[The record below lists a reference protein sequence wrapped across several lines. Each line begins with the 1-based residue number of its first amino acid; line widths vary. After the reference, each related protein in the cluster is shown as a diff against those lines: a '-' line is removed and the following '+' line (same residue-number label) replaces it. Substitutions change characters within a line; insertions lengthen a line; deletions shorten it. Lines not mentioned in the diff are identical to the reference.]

1 MERCEKRALPS
12 HPEYPSAVYQPEKNV
27 KTDQILI
34 VGGYGVVG
42 RRIAADLAPGYP
54 DRVVLG
60 GRTLTRAEELAAAI
74 GHGLRAR
81 KIDTAWSIDATQRRL
96 AILHV
101 CLANSLL
108 PPSRGIV
115 FSRRRR
121 RVFDRQ
127 VMDQEDLFR
136 RLAVA
141 LAVGLL
147 VGLERGWQL
156 REEAEGERTAGLRTY
171 ALTGLLGGI
180 SAAVSAVSSP
190 LVLAAALMSF
200 TAAFTL
206 FAWVEATTERNFSV
220 TGVVAAILTF
230 IIGAYAVLGEPLVA
244 VAAAVAMAILLALK
258 APLHAW
264 LRQLAWTELR
274 AVLILLAMTF
284 LLLPILPNRPID
296 PWQAINPAEIWLLA
310 ILIAGVSF
318 AGYVATRIMGDQTG
332 IAVTAIAGGITSST
346 ATTLSLARLAREQP
360 QASSL
365 LAAGILIAGITMIV
379 RVVLIATALAPPLL
393 TELWLPASAGAI
405 ALLVASGVLILRD
418 RQQTGPAATLRL
430 TNPFD
435 IGNAV
440 KLAVLIGVVMVLA
453 KVASSEANAKGLL
466 LLAALSGIA
475 DVDAITLSMARMAG
489 ATVPI
494 PRAVDVILI
503 AVGVNT
509 LAKAVMAAIVGGR
522 KIGVTVGI
530 PSLVAVVLL
539 GLTRLL

>member
-1 MERCEKRALPS
+1 
-12 HPEYPSAVYQPEKNV
+12 
-27 KTDQILI
+27 
-34 VGGYGVVG
+34 
-42 RRIAADLAPGYP
+42 
-54 DRVVLG
+54 
-60 GRTLTRAEELAAAI
+60 
-74 GHGLRAR
+74 
-81 KIDTAWSIDATQRRL
+81 
-96 AILHV
+96 
-101 CLANSLL
+101 
-108 PPSRGIV
+108 
-115 FSRRRR
+115 
-121 RVFDRQ
+121 
-127 VMDQEDLFR
+127 MDQEDLFR

-190 LVLAAALMSF
+190 LLLAAALMSF

-230 IIGAYAVLGEPLVA
+230 TIGAYAVLGEPLVA
-244 VAAAVAMAILLALK
+244 VAAAVAMVILLALK

-264 LRQLAWTELR
+264 LRQLAWTEVR

-318 AGYVATRIMGDQTG
+318 AGYVATRLMGDQTG

-360 QASSL
+360 QASPL
-365 LAAGILIAGITMIV
+365 LAGGILIAGITMIV
-379 RVVLIATALAPPLL
+379 RVVLIAAALAPQLL
-393 TELWLPASAGAI
+393 THLWLPAAAAAI

-418 RQQTGPAATLRL
+418 REQKGPPATLRL

-435 IGNAV
+435 IGNAL
-440 KLAVLIGVVMVLA
+440 KLAVLIGIVMVLA
-453 KVASSEANAKGLL
+453 KVASAEASSKGLL

-489 ATVPI
+489 TTVPGRARRRCHSACGRRQHPCQGSHGRHRRRPQDRRDSRHTEPGGRSAAGFGAPALTLACSLYRPGKARARSI
-494 PRAVDVILI
+494 VQVTRVGPTMPVTARPRSGSSAGFHGARVKVSWRRMS
-503 AVGVNT
+503 ASFPVGVT
-509 LAKAVMAAIVGGR
+509 MER
-522 KIGVTVGI
+522 
-530 PSLVAVVLL
+530 S
-539 GLTRLL
+539 

>member
-1 MERCEKRALPS
+1 
-12 HPEYPSAVYQPEKNV
+12 
-27 KTDQILI
+27 
-34 VGGYGVVG
+34 
-42 RRIAADLAPGYP
+42 
-54 DRVVLG
+54 
-60 GRTLTRAEELAAAI
+60 
-74 GHGLRAR
+74 
-81 KIDTAWSIDATQRRL
+81 
-96 AILHV
+96 
-101 CLANSLL
+101 
-108 PPSRGIV
+108 
-115 FSRRRR
+115 
-121 RVFDRQ
+121 
-127 VMDQEDLFR
+127 
-136 RLAVA
+136 
-141 LAVGLL
+141 
-147 VGLERGWQL
+147 
-156 REEAEGERTAGLRTY
+156 
-171 ALTGLLGGI
+171 
-180 SAAVSAVSSP
+180 
-190 LVLAAALMSF
+190 VLAAALMSF

-264 LRQLAWTELR
+264 LRQLAWTEVR

-284 LLLPILPNRPID
+284 LLLPILPNRPVD

-332 IAVTAIAGGITSST
+332 IAVTAVAGGITSST

-365 LAAGILIAGITMIV
+365 LAGGILIAGTTMIV
-379 RVVLIATALAPPLL
+379 RVAVIAAALAPPLL

-453 KVASSEANAKGLL
+453 KVASSEASAKGLL
-466 LLAALSGIA
+466 LLAALSGVA
-475 DVDAITLSMARMAG
+475 DVDAITLSIARMAG
-489 ATVPI
+489 TTVSI

-522 KIGVTVGI
+522 KIGAAVGI
-530 PSLVAVVLL
+530 PSLATVALL
-539 GLTRLL
+539 GLARML

>member
-1 MERCEKRALPS
+1 
-12 HPEYPSAVYQPEKNV
+12 
-27 KTDQILI
+27 
-34 VGGYGVVG
+34 
-42 RRIAADLAPGYP
+42 
-54 DRVVLG
+54 
-60 GRTLTRAEELAAAI
+60 
-74 GHGLRAR
+74 
-81 KIDTAWSIDATQRRL
+81 
-96 AILHV
+96 
-101 CLANSLL
+101 
-108 PPSRGIV
+108 
-115 FSRRRR
+115 
-121 RVFDRQ
+121 
-127 VMDQEDLFR
+127 MDQEDLFR

-360 QASSL
+360 QASPL
-365 LAAGILIAGITMIV
+365 LAGGILIAGITMIV
-379 RVVLIATALAPPLL
+379 RVVLIAAALAPHLL

-418 RQQTGPAATLRL
+418 REQTGPAATLRL

-494 PRAVDVILI
+494 PRAADVILI